1 MARKPNVGRDEI
13 LDRAMLEFWSR
24 GYRAA
29 SMDTLVRSI
38 GTTRASLYAEF
49 GGKEGLFE
57 AALDHY
63 SDKAV
68 TAALGPMA
76 DPGAGLAGIEQYFRA
91 LVTDAPP
98 EQLAR
103 GCLMTST
110 MTELGDTDPRIAER
124 THAHFDRVAATFEAA
139 LTCAR
144 AQGELHP
151 SVTDVPARALSLAA
165 FTQGLWAC
173 ARSGVPTTALATA
186 VAATLAGLRAHPAP
200 PA

>member
-1 MARKPNVGRDEI
+1 MARKPNVGRAEI

-76 DPGAGLAGIEQYFRA
+76 DPGAGLAGIEQYFRV
-91 LVTDAPP
+91 LVNDAPP

-124 THAHFDRVAATFEAA
+124 THAHFDRVTATFQAA
-139 LTCAR
+139 LTQAQ

-151 SVTDVPARALSLAA
+151 SVADLAACALSLATFA
-165 FTQGLWAC
+165 QGLWAC
-173 ARSGVPTTALATA
+173 ARSGVPIPALTAA
-186 VAATLAGLRAHPAP
+186 VTATLAPLRPHRAP
-200 PA
+200 V